1 MYLIY
6 GIQKSGLSIVN
17 YFENKKIKFKIW
29 DDNPIVRKAIKKNYN
44 KDYFFNI
51 KKDNLN
57 DFKKIFVRVLSALH
71 VQIFDNANYKN
82 AYQYVEVNRSA
93 RMLIAIFVRT
103 NVQNSVIAI
112 AFRNL

>member
-17 YFENKKIKFKIW
+17 YFENKKIKFKMW

-51 KKDNLN
+51 KKDNLK
-57 DFKKIFVRVLSALH
+57 DLMKDKKQTKILVIKFYLIL
-71 VQIFDNANYKN
+71 
-82 AYQYVEVNRSA
+82 ENR
-93 RMLIAIFVRT
+93 F
-103 NVQNSVIAI
+103 QG
-112 AFRNL
+112 